1 MTPEVLLEPLT
12 RDGGERTVHAWPA
25 EPSFDAQPG
34 SLRITRE
41 PEPAPALVA
50 VVGFSYA
57 GLPSAVALRS
67 AGFRIVGIDTS
78 VSRLTDVRNG
88 LAALPGAQ
96 REDLRNRLGETDFE
110 LTDRIEAIHAADMV
124 LICVPATVDAAR
136 HPNPEMLRQTCAAVV
151 ENARAGQTFVLTST
165 SGVGSTR
172 DLLVRP
178 LAERGLSVGEDV
190 FVAFSPERADQGV
203 PGHEQLLTPRVIGA
217 VTETCFRHASELLR
231 HTCQSLHRVSSTEA
245 AEMVKLY
252 ESTFRAVNI
261 ALAFE
266 MADACRTNGLDPLE
280 VTDAAA
286 SKPFGFTAH
295 YPSAGVGGRAVGLD
309 PHQLLAALRESGRPA
324 PLAEQA
330 MVSIATRPRRVA
342 MRAHELLQ
350 RSGRAL
356 RDVRVLIVG
365 VAYKPG
371 VPDSFQTPAVE
382 IISWLREEG
391 IQVDFHDPLVSV
403 LRVDGETIHG
413 VDPDPRRDASGFGP
427 EDYDLA
433 VLLTI
438 HPGHEYGWLRRCPEV
453 LDCTYRQH
461 VGRRRFVL

>member
-1 MTPEVLLEPLT
+1 
-12 RDGGERTVHAWPA
+12 
-25 EPSFDAQPG
+25 
-34 SLRITRE
+34 
-41 PEPAPALVA
+41 
-50 VVGFSYA
+50 
-57 GLPSAVALRS
+57 
-67 AGFRIVGIDTS
+67 
-78 VSRLTDVRNG
+78 
-88 LAALPGAQ
+88 
-96 REDLRNRLGETDFE
+96 
-110 LTDRIEAIHAADMV
+110 
-124 LICVPATVDAAR
+124 
-136 HPNPEMLRQTCAAVV
+136 
-151 ENARAGQTFVLTST
+151 
-165 SGVGSTR
+165 
-172 DLLVRP
+172 
-178 LAERGLSVGEDV
+178 
-190 FVAFSPERADQGV
+190 
-203 PGHEQLLTPRVIGA
+203 
-217 VTETCFRHASELLR
+217 
-231 HTCQSLHRVSSTEA
+231 
-245 AEMVKLY
+245 
-252 ESTFRAVNI
+252 
-261 ALAFE
+261 
-266 MADACRTNGLDPLE
+266 
-280 VTDAAA
+280 
-286 SKPFGFTAH
+286 
-295 YPSAGVGGRAVGLD
+295 
-309 PHQLLAALRESGRPA
+309 
-324 PLAEQA
+324 